1 MEDLE
6 NKKYWIWLSMIP
18 NLGIK
23 RKQKLLKIYKNP
35 KRIFEANKKELEKI
49 EGIGENIANN
59 IINSKIER
67 IIEYQVKQMIKENV
81 DIISINDTNYPQ
93 QLKNIY
99 DPPIS
104 IYIKGNIKNL
114 QKPSIAIIGCRQA
127 SEYGKMAA
135 KYFGYQ
141 LAKSGLNI
149 VSGLA
154 RGVDSYSHV
163 GNICAKKEE
172 SYSHVDNLSTVGKPL
187 AVIGCGLDIIYPKEN
202 NELEKEI
209 LNVGGTIISEY
220 PLGTKPNKFNFPA
233 RNRIISGLSKG
244 VLVIEAKKKSGTLI
258 TVDFA
263 LEQGRDVFVMPGNIN
278 SINSLGTNDLI
289 KQGAKIVTC
298 YQDVLDFIN

>member
-172 SYSHVDNLSTVGKPL
+172 SYEHVDNLSTVGKPL

>member
-81 DIISINDTNYPQ
+81 DIIPINDTNYPQ

-172 SYSHVDNLSTVGKPL
+172 SYEHVDNLSTVGKPL